1 MPVVGTPSLDQLQVL
16 IAVVQEG
23 SFAAAGRRLHRATS
37 AISYSIS
44 SLETQLGLELFDRT
58 NSRKPKLT
66 KAGET
71 VLAKA
76 RSVNSGVSDIKARV
90 ASIRQGLEAE
100 ITLVVDVMFPTERL
114 VSAVKA
120 FEEKFPA
127 VILHLNLEALGAVSQ
142 LVQRG
147 VARLGIGGI
156 HHSDTTGFEVVSV
169 GQVEMIPVATPSHP
183 LAGAEGEV
191 VGAAKRH
198 RQLVLKV
205 REAFQQ
211 GPDVAI
217 YAADTWSLSDLGAK
231 HALLLA
237 GLGWGY
243 MPEPA
248 VRQDIA
254 EGRLVRLKVPESL
267 GGSYLFQAMY
277 RPDTPPGPAAAW
289 LIQTLIEQG

>member
-16 IAVVQEG
+16 IAVVHEG
-23 SFAAAGRRLHRATS
+23 SFAAAGRKLHRATS

-100 ITLVVDVMFPTERL
+100 ISLVVDVMFPTERL
-114 VSAVKA
+114 VRAVLA
-120 FEEKFPA
+120 FEEKFPT
-127 VILHLNLEALGAVSQ
+127 VTLQLNLEALGAVSQ

-183 LAGAEGEV
+183 LAGAEGEI

-198 RQLVLKV
+198 RQLVL
-205 REAFQQ
+205 
-211 GPDVAI
+211 
-217 YAADTWSLSDLGAK
+217 
-231 HALLLA
+231 
-237 GLGWGY
+237 
-243 MPEPA
+243 
-248 VRQDIA
+248 
-254 EGRLVRLKVPESL
+254 
-267 GGSYLFQAMY
+267 
-277 RPDTPPGPAAAW
+277 
-289 LIQTLIEQG
+289 